1 MKTILKQIMVKQ
13 MHFYRKAYPVI
24 LKYGLILAGV
34 NALILFPDVSAT
46 TRWWCAGV
54 SMAGFLFICFFFRV
68 PGRKPSPDDQLV
80 YAPADGIVVAL
91 EEVMEEEC
99 LHMRC
104 MQVSI
109 FMSLLNV
116 HWNSLPVSG
125 RVEYYRYH
133 PGRNLVA
140 CHPKSSI
147 FNERTSIVIDTGT
160 ARIKIC
166 QVAGLIARRI
176 ICRLREGD
184 RVQQGGELGFILF
197 GSRVDLFLPLSSTVV
212 VKLGD
217 RVKVNRNVIA
227 RLPLEKE
234 SDREEAGSSNKKAG
248 FV

>member
-1 MKTILKQIMVKQ
+1 
-13 MHFYRKAYPVI
+13 
-24 LKYGLILAGV
+24 
-34 NALILFPDVSAT
+34 FPDVSAT
-46 TRWWCAGV
+46 TRWWCAGL
-54 SMAGFLFICFFFRV
+54 SMAGFLFIWFFFRV
-68 PGRKPSPDDQLV
+68 PGRKPPPDNQLV
-80 YAPADGIVVAL
+80 YAPADGIVVVL

-125 RVEYYRYH
+125 RVVYSRYH
-133 PGRNLVA
+133 PGKNLVA
-140 CHPKSSI
+140 CHPKSSLL
-147 FNERTSIVIDTGT
+147 NERASVAIDTGT
-160 ARIKIC
+160 TRIKVC

-176 ICRLREGD
+176 ICRLKEGD

-227 RLPLEKE
+227 RLPAG
-234 SDREEAGSSNKKAG
+234 EEAGRREAG
-248 FV
+248 L